1 MRSSSGRNFARQKV
15 VVAVRRCESV
25 DDHHVLHHVR
35 GDEATSTQ
43 SLSKRHSGVFF
54 FFFF

>member
-25 DDHHVLHHVR
+25 DDHHVLHHTYTR
-35 GDEATSTQ
+35 IFADA
-43 SLSKRHSGVFF
+43 
-54 FFFF
+54 